1 MEELVFRPVRDLQR
15 LIHAGELSSRELVD
29 ACLAQIHKVN
39 PKVNAVVTLD
49 EEGARVRALAADE
62 RQASGEVLPPLHGI
76 PVAHKDLVE
85 TAGMRTTYGSPIYKD
100 HIPKTDALVVQR
112 WRAAGAIS
120 IGKTNT
126 PEFGAGSQTFN
137 RVFGATLNP
146 FDLSRTCGGSS
157 GGAAVGLSC
166 GMFPLADGSDTG
178 GSLRNP
184 AAFCNVVGL
193 RPSAGR
199 VPNLCDETAWF
210 TLSVSGPMGRTV
222 DDVALGFAALAG
234 PDSRCP
240 ISLHEPGEAFAKPEI
255 VDPNNIRVAVSTD
268 FGGLPVQP
276 EVVDVI
282 RESGDR
288 LANLGFQVD
297 DASPDLRD
305 ADEIFKML
313 RAWKFELKFTELIKN
328 HPDNI
333 KDTII
338 WNAKEGEKISG
349 PQLARMETKRT
360 RLFRR
365 THRFFESHDFLIGP
379 VTQVLPF
386 SVAQAYVDQ
395 INGVQLETYIDWMK
409 SCYLISATGL
419 PAISVPGGFSPD
431 GLPVG
436 LQIIG
441 GPRNDLGVLQMA
453 KTWEAATEYGK
464 RRPSAAG
471 LN

>member
-1 MEELVFRPVRDLQR
+1 MDELCFRPIRELQL
-15 LIHAGELSSRELVD
+15 LIRSGELSARELVA

-49 EEGARVRALAADE
+49 EEGALDRALAADE
-62 RQASGEVLPPLHGI
+62 RQASGERLPLLHGI

-85 TAGMRTTYGSPIYKD
+85 TAGMRTTYGSPIYRD
-100 HIPKTDALVVQR
+100 HIPKADALLVKR

-137 RVFGATLNP
+137 DVFGATYNP

-157 GGAAVGLSC
+157 GGAAVGLAC

-199 VPNLCDETAWF
+199 VPDWPNDTAWF
-210 TLSVSGPMGRTV
+210 TLSVSGPMARTV
-222 DDVALGFAALAG
+222 DDVALGLAAIAG

-240 ISLHEPGEAFAKPEI
+240 ISLDEPGASFAE
-255 VDPNNIRVAVSTD
+255 PNAICADGVRVAVSTD

-276 EVVDVI
+276 EVVEVI
-282 RESGDR
+282 EQSAEQ

-297 DASPDLRD
+297 DACPDLRD
-305 ADEIFKML
+305 ADEVFKTL
-313 RAWKFELKFTELIKN
+313 RAWKFELKFAQLIKK
-328 HPDNI
+328 HPNMI
-333 KDTII
+333 KDTIV
-338 WNAKEGEKISG
+338 WNAQEGEKISG
-349 PQLARMETKRT
+349 PQLARMEVKRT
-360 RLFRR
+360 RLFHR
-365 THRFFESHDFLIGP
+365 TRQFFENYDFLIGP

-386 SVAQAYVDQ
+386 SVDQPFVNQ
-395 INGVQLETYIDWMK
+395 INDVVLETYIDWMK

-419 PAISVPGGFSPD
+419 PAISVPGGFSRQ

-453 KTWEAATEYGK
+453 KSWEQATQFGR
-464 RRPSAAG
+464 RRPPVAAS
-471 LN
+471 